1 MINIENLT
9 ELSLPI
15 KLLEKIA
22 NSLTS
27 REIDLTLC
35 YNNTIQAYNKEYRQ
49 KNQPTDVL
57 SFPIESDIIVSD
69 EIPMPLGSIVIS
81 VDYVVQKAEELNH
94 SRDDELALLFI
105 HGLLHILGYDHEIDQ
120 GEMREKEAELITKFG
135 LPKSLIVRTEER

>member
-1 MINIENLT
+1 MLNIENLT

-15 KLLEKIA
+15 ELLEKIA

-81 VDYVVQKAEELNH
+81 VDYVVQKAEELKH
-94 SRDDELALLFI
+94 SSDDELALLFI

-120 GEMREKEAELITKFG
+120 GEMRKKEAELIAKFG